1 LASYTE
7 YMDSLQ
13 DILSQRSFV
22 PPDEMTVVKDYVL
35 RRYNRPCSV
44 RLERGAL
51 ILSVR
56 GSALAATIQ
65 LERNGLIE
73 ACGLKQKLVIRSGG

>member
-1 LASYTE
+1 MGRKNFT
-7 YMDSLQ
+7 
-13 DILSQRSFV
+13 
-22 PPDEMTVVKDYVL
+22 PPDEMIAIKDYVQ
-35 RRYNRPCSV
+35 RRYNKPCSV
-44 RLERGAL
+44 RLERDAL